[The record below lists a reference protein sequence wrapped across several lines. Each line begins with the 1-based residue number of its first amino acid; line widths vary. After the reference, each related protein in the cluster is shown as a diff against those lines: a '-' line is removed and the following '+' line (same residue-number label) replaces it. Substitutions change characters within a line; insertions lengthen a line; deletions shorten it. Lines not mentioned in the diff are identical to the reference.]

1 MTAYAIDALSGV
13 ASDKNNKKDTPPP
26 SESIA
31 EPKVHFCQVY
41 FHNFFDNKLVLAT
54 LPQMEEK
61 QKPVQKTLK
70 HVWLKWARDNH
81 TFSNVK
87 FTASEVSA
95 FSATLKEFLEPAG
108 DDFVLLSLKYSF
120 PAKPKPNEKPKP
132 LTSDQQ
138 LQNAAFNKQCMRVWK
153 EARAEVEKSV
163 NAANAADHKSSSDA
177 KDSSSRTASSSRQS
191 NSLYA
196 FGLPRLRLWIEE
208 DEDVA
213 QERAKE
219 AASERASEK
228 KIAYEGFVKKKD
240 R

>member
-1 MTAYAIDALSGV
+1 
-13 ASDKNNKKDTPPP
+13 
-26 SESIA
+26 
-31 EPKVHFCQVY
+31 
-41 FHNFFDNKLVLAT
+41 
-54 LPQMEEK
+54 
-61 QKPVQKTLK
+61 
-70 HVWLKWARDNH
+70 
-81 TFSNVK
+81 VK

-95 FSATLKEFLEPAG
+95 FSATLREFLEPAG

-138 LQNAAFNKQCMRVWK
+138 LQNAAFNQQCMRVWK

-163 NAANAADHKSSSDA
+163 SSNTTSESKSLSDA
-177 KDSSSRTASSSRQS
+177 KNSSSRSTSSSRQS

-208 DEDVA
+208 DEDMA

-219 AASERASEK
+219 AASERATEK